1 VNKTNDRNSQAA
13 YRKRKEEQIQIL
25 EQQVKQLHLL
35 SEELRS
41 SNEELK
47 VAVTTLNTENRFLKS
62 QDFKLKSEDVETS
75 NKPPELA
82 LSTLSI
88 ENELMRTLITQIHI
102 PRCSQ
107 SYQSTCQLCQTSG
120 RIS

>member
-1 VNKTNDRNSQAA
+1 M
-13 YRKRKEEQIQIL
+13 L

-41 SNEELK
+41 SNEELEFVVK
-47 VAVTTLNTENRFLKS
+47 TLNTENQLLKS

-75 NKPPELA
+75 NKALELA
-82 LSTLSI
+82 LNTLGV
-88 ENELMRTLITQIHI
+88 ENELMKTLITQIHI

-107 SYQSTCQLCQTSG
+107 SSQSTYQLCQLCPTCGGDFLTGATTAGASNDLEH
-120 RIS
+120 